1 MTSAPS
7 EATLAAVKNVIT
19 SKELAEVC
27 VKLQKRAA
35 RVIKFYTNAIKGGNY
50 FKMLNIKTMLVYY

>member
-50 FKMLNIKTMLVYY
+50 